1 MTLPSLAKLGDRIT
15 LTVVPTLVVLP
26 TAVITPSGVTLL
38 PLTILPVYGENVSPC
53 PELSRVLLACAAEQ
67 RTNTVSD
74 QWSRFLG
81 WSAV

>member
-38 PLTILPVYGENVSPC
+38 PLTILPVYGETSVPAPN
-53 PELSRVLLACAAEQ
+53 
-67 RTNTVSD
+67 
-74 QWSRFLG
+74 
-81 WSAV
+81 